1 MMVVYGFIGGLNI
14 LSNMTT
20 TMDIDKLE
28 QVILTTN
35 EPLELHKAMLS
46 VVKEKSRLI
55 KQRNDSIGLV
65 DESFLNGQIAL
76 LATLEKIADKRSGEV
91 NNFFKD
97 NNLKFKLKAKEL
109 LSEDMYVKIVKSIK

>member
-1 MMVVYGFIGGLNI
+1 
-14 LSNMTT
+14 MTT

-28 QVILTTN
+28 QVILHTN
-35 EPLELHKAMLS
+35 EPLELNKAMIS